1 MFERFTE
8 RARRTIVLARE
19 EAIRLGNPYLG
30 TEHVLLGLVKKD
42 DNTAV
47 KILRESNIELDEI
60 RFEVERRISKQTAKP
75 EAGEIPFTARSK
87 KVLELAIDEAKLMG
101 HNYIGTGHLLLGLMR
116 EGEGIG
122 AGVLEDLRLELSEVR
137 KSVMEYANKSQGKY
151 DLKEAP
157 KTETLDEFGRDI
169 TKLAR
174 SGKLDPVI
182 GRDDEIERVVQI
194 LSRRT
199 KNNPAL
205 IGEPGVGKTA
215 IVEGLAQRI
224 VETAVPQILTGK
236 RIVTL
241 DLGLLVAGTKY
252 RGQFEERLKSIMK
265 EISQADNIILF
276 IDELHTLVGAG
287 AAEGSID
294 ASNMLKPALARGELQ
309 CVGATT
315 LSEYRKYIEKD
326 GALERRFQTVMVNP
340 PTVEQTVSIIRGL
353 QNRYEEH
360 HGVHFSEEAITDA
373 ATLSDRYITDRFLPD
388 KAIDVIDEA
397 GSRAR
402 VNSTALPAELKEIKA
417 KIEETKREKEMAI
430 RVQDFEKAASL
441 RDMERKMRLKF
452 ETLSKK
458 WFEKQKKATLV
469 VTADDVAY
477 VVSKWT
483 GIPLFK
489 LEEKESTR
497 LLHLEDELHR
507 KIIGQDEA
515 IRAIARSI
523 KRSRT
528 GVKSSRRPIGSFIF
542 LGPTGV
548 GKTELAK
555 RLAEML
561 FGKEDSMI
569 RIDMSEYSE
578 KFSVSRLVGAPP
590 GYVGYEEGGQ
600 LTERV
605 RRKPYSVVLIDE
617 IEKANP
623 EIFNI
628 LLQVLDE
635 GQLTDS
641 HGRHVDFKNTV
652 LIMTSNIA
660 ARTIEQ
666 KTAVGFQKE
675 ADETLSYTR
684 MKDSIM
690 EALKKTFNPEFINRI
705 DETIVFHSLNQEH
718 IRKILGLAIQDLN
731 HRLENKRLYLEL
743 KPEAEEWLLKKG
755 YQPDYGAR
763 PIKRII
769 QRYIEDPLSEELLKG
784 NLKEGDFLQIGL
796 QPGVEKEGTEG
807 QRQGPR
813 HRDTLE
819 SGLCG
824 DGELTFVKKC
834 LHKELVLL

>member
-60 RFEVERRISKQTAKP
+60 RFEVERRISKQVAKP
-75 EAGEIPFTARSK
+75 EVGEIPFTPRSK

-122 AGVLEDLRLELSEVR
+122 AGVLEDLRLDLSEVR
-137 KSVMEYANKSQGKY
+137 KKVMEYANASKY

-182 GRDDEIERVVQI
+182 GRDDEIERVIQI

-224 VETAVPQILTGK
+224 VDNSVPRLLSNK

-252 RGQFEERLKSIMK
+252 RGQFEERLKAIMK

-294 ASNMLKPALARGELQ
+294 ASNMLKPALSRGELQ
-309 CVGATT
+309 CIGATT
-315 LSEYRKYIEKD
+315 LGEYRKYIEKD

-340 PTVEQTVSIIRGL
+340 PTVEQTIHIIKGL

-360 HGVHFSEEAITDA
+360 HGVHFSDEAISEA
-373 ATLSDRYITDRFLPD
+373 VKLSDRYITDRFLPD

-417 KIEETKREKEMAI
+417 KIEETKREKETAI
-430 RVQDFEKAASL
+430 RIQDFEKAASL

-458 WFEKQKKATLV
+458 WFEKQKKATLT
-469 VTADDVAY
+469 VTAEDVAY

-515 IRAIARSI
+515 IRAIARAI

-528 GVKSSRRPIGSFIF
+528 GVKSINRPIGSFIF

-555 RLAEML
+555 RLAEIL
-561 FGKEDSMI
+561 FGKEDAII

-605 RRKPYSVVLIDE
+605 RRRPYSVVLIDE

-635 GQLTDS
+635 GRLTDS

-652 LIMTSNIA
+652 LIMTSNLA
-660 ARTIEQ
+660 TRNIEQ
-666 KTAVGFQKE
+666 KTTVGFQK
-675 ADETLSYTR
+675 ADEVFSYKR
-684 MKDSIM
+684 MKDTIM
-690 EALKKTFNPEFINRI
+690 DALKKTFNPEFINRI
-705 DETIVFHSLNQEH
+705 DETIVFHALNQEH
-718 IRKILGLAIQDLN
+718 IRKIMGLAIQELN
-731 HRLENKRLYLEL
+731 HRLESKNLYVEL

-763 PIKRII
+763 PVKRVI
-769 QRYIEDPLSEELLKG
+769 QRYVEDPISEELLKG
-784 NLKEGDFLQIGL
+784 NFKEGDILQIG
-796 QPGVEKEGTEG
+796 VEN
-807 QRQGPR
+807 
-813 HRDTLE
+813 
-819 SGLCG
+819 
-824 DGELTFVKKC
+824 GEITFAKKS
-834 LHKELVLL
+834 LRKELVLL

>member
-30 TEHVLLGLVKKD
+30 TEHVLLGLIKKD

-60 RFEVERRISKQTAKP
+60 RFEVERRISRQTAKP

-137 KSVMEYANKSQGKY
+137 KKVMEYANASKY

-224 VETAVPQILTGK
+224 VETAVPQILSNK

-252 RGQFEERLKSIMK
+252 RGQFEERLKAIMK

-294 ASNMLKPALARGELQ
+294 ASNMLKPALSRGELQ
-309 CVGATT
+309 CIGATT
-315 LSEYRKYIEKD
+315 LTEYRKYIEKD

-340 PTVEQTVSIIRGL
+340 PTVEQTVHIIRGL

-360 HGVHFSEEAITDA
+360 HGVHFSEEAIIDA

-417 KIEETKREKEMAI
+417 KIEEAKREKEMAI

-469 VTADDVAY
+469 VSADDVAY

-497 LLHLEDELHR
+497 LLHLEDELHK

-528 GVKSSRRPIGSFIF
+528 GVKNARRPIGSFIF

-555 RLAEML
+555 RLAETL
-561 FGKEDSMI
+561 FGKEDAMV

-675 ADETLSYTR
+675 ADDSLSYKR
-684 MKDSIM
+684 MKDTIM

-705 DETIVFHSLNQEH
+705 DESIVFHTLNQEH
-718 IRKILGLAIQDLN
+718 IRKILGLAIQELN
-731 HRLENKRLYLEL
+731 QRLENKRLYLEL

-784 NLKEGDFLQIGL
+784 NLKEGDFLQIG
-796 QPGVEKEGTEG
+796 VEKDGTEAQRRRGTEG
-807 QRQGPR
+807 IRGETSPC
-813 HRDTLE
+813 
-819 SGLCG
+819 S
-824 DGELTFVKKC
+824 DGELTFIKKS
-834 LHKELVLL
+834 LRKELVLL

>member
-30 TEHVLLGLVKKD
+30 TEHVLLGLIKKD

-75 EAGEIPFTARSK
+75 EAGDIPFTPRSK

-101 HNYIGTGHLLLGLMR
+101 HNYIGTGHLLLGLIR

-137 KSVMEYANKSQGKY
+137 KKVMEFANASKY

-252 RGQFEERLKSIMK
+252 RGQFEERLKAIMK

-309 CVGATT
+309 CIGATT

-340 PTVEQTVSIIRGL
+340 PTVEQTVHIIRGL

-360 HGVHFSEEAITDA
+360 HGVHFSEEAISDA

-528 GVKSSRRPIGSFIF
+528 GVKSARRPIGSFIF

-561 FGKEDSMI
+561 FGKEDAMV

-666 KTAVGFQKE
+666 KMAVGFQKG
-675 ADETLSYTR
+675 ADEALSYNR

-705 DETIVFHSLNQEH
+705 DETIVFHPLNQEH
-718 IRKILGLAIQDLN
+718 IRKILSLAIQDLN

-755 YQPDYGAR
+755 YQPEYGAR

-784 NLKEGDFLQIGL
+784 NLKEGDFLQVGVQIGG
-796 QPGVEKEGTEG
+796 QIGVET
-807 QRQGPR
+807 GPSV
-813 HRDTLE
+813 DE
-819 SGLCG
+819 Q
-824 DGELTFVKKC
+824 LTFVKKS
-834 LHKELVLL
+834 LQKELVLL

>member
-42 DNTAV
+42 DNTAAR
-47 KILRESNIELDEI
+47 ILKESNIELDEI
-60 RFEVERRISKQTAKP
+60 RFEVERRITKQTPRP
-75 EAGEIPFTARSK
+75 EIGEIPFTARSK

-122 AGVLEDLRLELSEVR
+122 AGVLEDMRLDLAEVR
-137 KSVMEYANKSQGKY
+137 KKVMEYANASKY

-182 GRDDEIERVVQI
+182 GRDDEIERVIQI

-224 VETAVPQILTGK
+224 VDNSVPRILANK

-252 RGQFEERLKSIMK
+252 RGQFEERLKAIMK

-294 ASNMLKPALARGELQ
+294 ASNMLKPALSRGELQ
-309 CVGATT
+309 CIGATT
-315 LSEYRKYIEKD
+315 LGEYRKYIEKD

-340 PTVEQTVSIIRGL
+340 PTVEQTIQIIKGL

-360 HGVHFSEEAITDA
+360 HGVHYSEEAIIEA
-373 ATLSDRYITDRFLPD
+373 VRLSDRYITDRFMPD

-417 KIEETKREKEMAI
+417 KIEETKREKETAI

-458 WFEKQKKATLV
+458 WFERQKKATLT
-469 VTADDVAY
+469 VTAEDVAY

-497 LLHLEDELHR
+497 LLHMEDELR
-507 KIIGQDEA
+507 KKIIGQEEA
-515 IRAIARSI
+515 IQAVARAI

-528 GVKSSRRPIGSFIF
+528 GVKSISRPIGSFIF

-555 RLAEML
+555 RLAELL
-561 FGKEDSMI
+561 FGKEDAMI

-605 RRKPYSVVLIDE
+605 RRRPYSVVLIDE

-652 LIMTSNIA
+652 LIMTSNLA
-660 ARTIEQ
+660 ARNIEQ
-666 KTAVGFQKE
+666 KTTLGFQKS
-675 ADETLSYTR
+675 DEVFSYNR
-684 MKDSIM
+684 MKDIIM
-690 EALKKTFNPEFINRI
+690 DAMKKTFNPEFLNRI
-705 DETIVFHSLNQEH
+705 DEIIIFHPLKEEH
-718 IRKILGLAIQDLN
+718 IRKIMGLAIQELN
-731 HRLENKRLYLEL
+731 CRLESKKLSIEL

-763 PIKRII
+763 PIKRVI
-769 QRYIEDPLSEELLKG
+769 QRYIEDPISEELLKG
-784 NLKEGDFLQIGL
+784 NFKEGDSIQIGL
-796 QPGVEKEGTEG
+796 EN
-807 QRQGPR
+807 
-813 HRDTLE
+813 
-819 SGLCG
+819 
-824 DGELTFVKKC
+824 GEITFVKKSPR
-834 LHKELVLL
+834 KEQLVLL

>member
-8 RARRTIVLARE
+8 RARRTIVLARG

-30 TEHVLLGLVKKD
+30 TEHILLGLIKKE

-47 KILRESNIELDEI
+47 KILRESSIELDEI
-60 RFEVERRISKQTAKP
+60 RFEVERRTSKQAIKSD
-75 EAGEIPFTARSK
+75 EMGEIPFTSRSK

-101 HNYIGTGHLLLGLMR
+101 HNYIGSGHLLLGLIRM
-116 EGEGIG
+116 GEGI
-122 AGVLEDLRLELSEVR
+122 AASVLEDLRVELSEVR
-137 KSVMEYANKSQGKY
+137 KKVLEHANASKY
-151 DLKEAP
+151 DLREMP
-157 KTETLDEFGRDI
+157 KTDTLDEFGRDI
-169 TKLAR
+169 TRLAR
-174 SGKLDPVI
+174 SSKLDPVI

-224 VETAVPQILTGK
+224 IDNSVPQILANK
-236 RIVTL
+236 RIVSL

-252 RGQFEERLKSIMK
+252 RGQFEERLKAIMK
-265 EISQADNIILF
+265 EIYKTDNIILF

-309 CVGATT
+309 CIGATT
-315 LSEYRKYIEKD
+315 LGEYRKYIEKD

-340 PTVEQTVSIIRGL
+340 PSLEQTVQIIRGL

-360 HGVHFSEEAITDA
+360 HGVHFSEEAIIDA
-373 ATLSDRYITDRFLPD
+373 AKLSDRYITDRFLPD

-402 VNSTALPAELKEIKA
+402 VNSTALPVELKEIKA
-417 KIEETKREKEMAI
+417 KIGKSKEEKEKAS
-430 RVQDFEKAASL
+430 RLQDFEKAASL
-441 RDMERKMRLKF
+441 RDVERKLRIKF
-452 ETLSKK
+452 DTMSKK

-469 VTADDVAY
+469 VTAEDVAY

-489 LEEKESTR
+489 LEQKESSR
-497 LLHLEDELHR
+497 LLHMEDELHK
-507 KIIGQDEA
+507 KIVGQDEGIKA
-515 IRAIARSI
+515 VARAI

-528 GVKSSRRPIGSFIF
+528 GVKNINRPIGSFIF

-555 RLAEML
+555 RLAEVL
-561 FGKEDSMI
+561 FGKEDAI
-569 RIDMSEYSE
+569 VRIDMSEYSE

-628 LLQVLDE
+628 LLQVLDD

-641 HGRHVDFKNTV
+641 HGRRVDFKNTV

-666 KTAVGFQKE
+666 KTSVGFQKSDE
-675 ADETLSYTR
+675 AISYHR
-684 MKDSIM
+684 MKQTIM
-690 EALKKTFNPEFINRI
+690 DALKKTFNPEFLNRI
-705 DETIVFHSLNQEH
+705 DELIVFHSLNQEH
-718 IRKILGLAIQDLN
+718 IKKIMGVAVRELN
-731 HRLENKRLYLEL
+731 ERLENKRLHLEL
-743 KPEAEEWLLKKG
+743 TPEAGEWLLEKG
-755 YQPDYGAR
+755 YQPAYGAR

-769 QRYIEDPLSEELLKG
+769 QRYIEDPLSEELLRG
-784 NLKEGDFLQIGL
+784 NFKEGDSLLLGI
-796 QPGVEKEGTEG
+796 V
-807 QRQGPR
+807 
-813 HRDTLE
+813 
-819 SGLCG
+819 
-824 DGELTFVKKC
+824 DGEISFSKKT
-834 LHKELVLL
+834 LRKELVLL